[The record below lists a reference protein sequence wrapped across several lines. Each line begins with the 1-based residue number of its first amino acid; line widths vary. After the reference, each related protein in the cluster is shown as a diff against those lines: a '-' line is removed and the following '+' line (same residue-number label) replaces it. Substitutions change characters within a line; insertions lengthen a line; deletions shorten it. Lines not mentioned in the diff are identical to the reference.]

1 MDDIFTLSRTVCKGV
16 MDSFKGVTVLFVQ
29 NKRSKKV
36 GRPVNLPKDQKMLQ
50 RIIQCC
56 TLNGGIFCLSIVI
69 FEYVILP
76 SLGYIMSFTFGN
88 FNENIWLWTRS
99 LLSWTFGAVWVLPI
113 FLLSKII
120 NSLWFQDIA
129 DIAYKQKKGDP
140 QQLTRISKVIADFS
154 FSIVV
159 QFLFLI
165 QSYLVSM
172 VPSTILSNILSILHL
187 SLLYSLYSFEYK
199 WCNMGM
205 ELNSRLS
212 IIENCWPYFLGFG
225 LPLAVVTSLPESYI
239 ISGCLFSILFP
250 VFIISA
256 NEVSPSKIK
265 IFRLKLF
272 APVLSITSTIFNRSI
287 GPSIKSSM
295 STVSKAQKM
304 HK

>member
-1 MDDIFTLSRTVCKGV
+1 MDDLFILSRTVCKGTL
-16 MDSFKGVTVLFVQ
+16 DSFKGITVLCVPG
-29 NKRSKKV
+29 KRSKKLV
-36 GRPVNLPKDQKMLQ
+36 RPVNLPKDQKMLQ

-69 FEYVILP
+69 FEYVLLP
-76 SLGYIMSFTFGN
+76 VLDSIMPLGFGN
-88 FNENIWLWTRS
+88 FNEDIWLWTRS
-99 LLSWTFGAVWVLPI
+99 FLSWTFGAVWVLPI

-154 FSIVV
+154 FSLVV

-172 VPSTILSNILSILHL
+172 VPSTILSTILSIVHL

-225 LPLAVVTSLPESYI
+225 LPLAVITSLPESYI

-250 VFIISA
+250 MFIISA

-265 IFRLKLF
+265 VFRLKLF

-287 GPSIKSSM
+287 GPAIKAST
-295 STVSKAQKM
+295 STVPKAQKNRN
-304 HK
+304 

>member
-1 MDDIFTLSRTVCKGV
+1 
-16 MDSFKGVTVLFVQ
+16 
-29 NKRSKKV
+29 
-36 GRPVNLPKDQKMLQ
+36 MLQ

-56 TLNGGIFCLSIVI
+56 TLNGGIFCLSILI

-76 SLGYIMSFTFGN
+76 ALGSIMSITTFGN
-88 FNENIWLWTRS
+88 LNENIWLWTRS

-154 FSIVV
+154 FSLVV

-172 VPSTILSNILSILHL
+172 VPSTILSTVLSIVHL

-225 LPLAVVTSLPESYI
+225 LPLAVITSLPESYI

-265 IFRLKLF
+265 VFRLKLF

-287 GPSIKSSM
+287 GPAIKASV
-295 STVSKAQKM
+295 STIPKAQKNL
-304 HK
+304 K

>member
-1 MDDIFTLSRTVCKGV
+1 MEDIYVLFRVMSRG
-16 MDSFKGVTVLFVQ
+16 MLDSFKGIAVLFVP
-29 NKRSKKV
+29 NKRSKKIV
-36 GRPVNLPKDQKMLQ
+36 RPVNFPKDQKMLQ

-56 TLNGGIFCLSIVI
+56 TLNGGIFCLSILI
-69 FEYVILP
+69 FEYIILP
-76 SLGYIMSFTFGN
+76 VLDYVLTVAFGN
-88 FNENIWLWTRS
+88 LNQDIWYWTRS

-113 FLLSKII
+113 FLISKII

-129 DIAYKQKKGDP
+129 DIAFQQKKGEP
-140 QQLTRISKVIADFS
+140 QKLTKISKVIADFS
-154 FSIVV
+154 FSLIV

-172 VPSTILSNILSILHL
+172 VPSKVVSNVLGILHL

-199 WCNMGM
+199 WCNMGI

-225 LPLAVVTSLPESYI
+225 FPLAIITSMPESYI

-256 NEVSPSKIK
+256 NEISPSKTK
-265 IFRLKLF
+265 VFRLKLF
-272 APVLSITSTIFNRSI
+272 APVLYITSTIFNRSI
-287 GPSIKSSM
+287 RPTMKK
-295 STVSKAQKM
+295 TK
-304 HK
+304 